1 MTHILTFLI
10 PLGCSFLFSVQF
22 AFNKYYEGRMGQSLK
37 SSAFFCMTM
46 SAAAAV
52 LVLAMNRFAFS
63 FSPFSCVMA
72 LLLAADSM
80 LCTVCSLR
88 AVHLGSLSVYTLF
101 LMLGGMLV
109 PSVLGVA
116 FLGETMG
123 LYRKLGFLLIF
134 AALLVPVFD
143 RKSRQKSSAL
153 FFVFCFLLFL
163 LNGANSCITKLHQIN
178 AQAVDTNSFLAMNYA
193 FEFAVAGLF
202 LLCANTG
209 GRKSLSLDK
218 KSALFALAYSLVN
231 AVGSFG
237 LASCAKTLDASLLY
251 PLITGGTILFSAL
264 VGFVLFK
271 EKPTAFSAA
280 GMALAVA
287 ATVCYAL

>member
-1 MTHILTFLI
+1 MTYLI

-22 AFNKYYEGRMGQSLK
+22 AFNKHYEARMGQSLK
-37 SSAFFCMTM
+37 ASAYFCLTM
-46 SAAAAV
+46 SAAAAF
-52 LVLAMNRFAFS
+52 LVLAMNRFAFA

-116 FLGETMG
+116 VLGETIG
-123 LYRKLGFLLIF
+123 LFRKLGFLLIF
-134 AALLVPVFD
+134 LALLVPVFD
-143 RKSRQKSSAL
+143 RKSRQKSSAH

-178 AQAVDTNSFLAMNYA
+178 AQAVDTNSFLAMNYV
-193 FEFAVAGLF
+193 FEFAAAGLF

-209 GRKSLSLDK
+209 KRKNLSLDK
-218 KSALFALAYSLVN
+218 KSVAFAVAYALVN

-237 LASCAKTLDASLLY
+237 LVSCAKTLDASLLY

-271 EKPTAFSAA
+271 EKPTVYSAI
-280 GMALAVA
+280 GMVLAVA
-287 ATVCYAL
+287 ATVLYAL

>member
-1 MTHILTFLI
+1 MTRVLTYLI
-10 PLGCSFLFSVQF
+10 PLGCSLLFSVQF
-22 AFNKYYEGRMGQSLK
+22 AFNKKYEGRMGQSLK
-37 SSAFFCMTM
+37 ASAYFCMTM
-46 SAAAAV
+46 SVAAAA
-52 LVLAMNRFAFS
+52 LVLAMNRFAFA
-63 FSPFSCVMA
+63 FSPFSCFMA
-72 LLLAADSM
+72 FLLAADSM

-88 AVHLGSLSVYTLF
+88 AMHLGSLSVYTLF

-116 FLGETMG
+116 FLNETMG

-143 RKSRQKSSAL
+143 RKSRKKSSGL

-193 FEFAVAGLF
+193 FEFVIAAAF

-209 GRKSLSLDK
+209 RRKSLSLDK
-218 KSALFALAYSLVN
+218 KSLLFVGAYALVN

-264 VGFVLFK
+264 VGFVGFK
-271 EKPTAFSAA
+271 EKPSAYSAA
-280 GMALAVA
+280 GMVLAVA
-287 ATVCYAL
+287 ATVLYAL

>member
-1 MTHILTFLI
+1 MTYLI

-22 AFNKYYEGRMGQSLK
+22 AFNKHYEARMGQSLK
-37 SSAFFCMTM
+37 ASAYFCLTM

-52 LVLAMNRFAFS
+52 LVLAMNRFAFA
-63 FSPFSCVMA
+63 FSLFSCVMA

-116 FLGETMG
+116 VLGETIG
-123 LYRKLGFLLIF
+123 LFRKLGFLLIF
-134 AALLVPVFD
+134 LALLVPVFD

-178 AQAVDTNSFLAMNYA
+178 AQAVDTNSFLAMNYV
-193 FEFAVAGLF
+193 FEFAAAGLF

-209 GRKSLSLDK
+209 KRKNLSLDK
-218 KSALFALAYSLVN
+218 KSVAFAVAYALVN

-237 LASCAKTLDASLLY
+237 LVSCAKTLDASLLY

-271 EKPTAFSAA
+271 EKPTVYSAI
-280 GMALAVA
+280 GMVLAVA
-287 ATVCYAL
+287 ATVLYAL

>member
-1 MTHILTFLI
+1 MTHLLTYLI

-22 AFNKYYEGRMGQSLK
+22 AFNKHYEARMGQSLK
-37 SSAFFCMTM
+37 ASAYFCLTM

-52 LVLAMNRFAFS
+52 LVLAMNRFAFA
-63 FSPFSCVMA
+63 FSLFSCVMA

-116 FLGETMG
+116 VLGETIG
-123 LYRKLGFLLIF
+123 LFRKLGFLLIF
-134 AALLVPVFD
+134 LALLVPVFD
-143 RKSRQKSSAL
+143 RKSRQKSSAH

-178 AQAVDTNSFLAMNYA
+178 AQAVDTNSFLAMNYV
-193 FEFAVAGLF
+193 FEFAAAGLF

-209 GRKSLSLDK
+209 RRKNLSLDK
-218 KSALFALAYSLVN
+218 KSVAFAVAYALVN

-237 LASCAKTLDASLLY
+237 LVSCAKTLDASLLY

-271 EKPTAFSAA
+271 EKPTVYSAI
-280 GMALAVA
+280 GMVLAVA
-287 ATVCYAL
+287 ATVLYAL